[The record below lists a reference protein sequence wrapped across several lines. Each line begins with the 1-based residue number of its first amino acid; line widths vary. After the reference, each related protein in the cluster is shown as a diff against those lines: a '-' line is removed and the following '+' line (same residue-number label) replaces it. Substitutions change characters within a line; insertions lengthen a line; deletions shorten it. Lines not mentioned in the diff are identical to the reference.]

1 MMAHF
6 DKVCDG
12 TIFYSPPIS
21 FPRLSL
27 TRTTSQRESWERSWA
42 FIDII
47 IISSH
52 QNNKSDILHLLRTRW
67 NPSLL
72 QLHCTGIQ
80 ILWTNQSL
88 LPTPQRFLK
97 VRFLLTSWR
106 KLQTKMLMGRSI
118 NTPPPTTVMWGIC
131 HRHGQIWTG
140 LAFWWFL
147 SLSAFFLGEDIEGGG
162 GEEGEVF

>member
-118 NTPPPTTVMWGIC
+118 NTPPPTTVMWGILSSP
-131 HRHGQIWTG
+131 WTE
-140 LAFWWFL
+140 LNRYCILMISFSFCLFL
-147 SLSAFFLGEDIEGGG
+147 RRGYRRG

>member
-52 QNNKSDILHLLRTRW
+52 QNKTKVTFCIYLERDGTHHCYN
-67 NPSLL
+67 
-72 QLHCTGIQ
+72 CTGIQ

-118 NTPPPTTVMWGIC
+118 NTPPPTTVMWGILSSP
-131 HRHGQIWTG
+131 WTE
-140 LAFWWFL
+140 LNRYCILMISFSFCLFL
-147 SLSAFFLGEDIEGGG
+147 RRGYRRGGG